1 MDKNCLE
8 ISRASE
14 VPSSSGKRIYR
25 FLEILPGTLSWA
37 TLIGALFF
45 SWYKPAWTS
54 VFIILF
60 CLFWLCKV
68 IGLSFYQFVSFKKL
82 KKNIKT
88 DWQEKLD
95 RLQSFNP
102 QFSFAGWR
110 DVYHLIILPV
120 YKEDAE
126 IIKSTCRALAE
137 ANYPLDKMIIILS
150 CEEKAG
156 PKARTIARIIQA
168 EYQGKFDRFLVTF
181 HPHNRAGEIA
191 GKGSNVAW
199 ALKFAQEKLT
209 DIPDENIIVSTFDTD
224 TKIYPQYFSCLTW
237 HYLTA
242 KKPFKSSFQPIP
254 VYNNNIWEAVPFAR
268 VIATSNTFWQ
278 MMQQERPEQ
287 LVTYSSHAIPFKV
300 LKEVDYPTNV
310 VPDDSRIFWKAYF
323 HYQGNYQTIPLYYPV
338 SMDMV
343 MAKNFF
349 QTVINQ
355 YKQQRR
361 WAWGCMEIP
370 YIIYGFLKEKKIPL
384 RKKLFHIFNVL
395 DGFWS
400 WAVAALLIFVLG
412 WLPLTLGG
420 EAFNTTLLSYNLPKM
435 TGIIMGIA
443 MFGMLFSAVLSVFL
457 LPKRPTRSGKLKS
470 FYIALQWLL
479 LPVTLIVFG
488 AFPALDAQTRLMLGK
503 YMGFW
508 STDKIRK

>member
-1 MDKNCLE
+1 MDKKSLE

-14 VPSSSGKRIYR
+14 VPSSSGKRVYR
-25 FLEILPGTLSWA
+25 FFEILPGALSWG
-37 TLIGALFF
+37 TLIGAFFF
-45 SWYKPAWTS
+45 SWYKPVWVS
-54 VFIILF
+54 IFIILF

-82 KKNIKT
+82 KKATKT
-88 DWQEKLD
+88 DWLKKLD
-95 RLQSFNP
+95 QLESFNS
-102 QFSFAGWR
+102 QFSFNSWK
-110 DVYHLIILPV
+110 DVYHLIVLPV
-120 YKEDAE
+120 YKEDAQ
-126 IIKSTCRALAE
+126 IVRVTCQALAE
-137 ANYPLDKMIIILS
+137 ANYPQDKMIVILS

-156 PKARTIARIIQA
+156 KEAQETARIIQQ
-168 EYQGKFDRFLVTF
+168 EYQKKFGQILVTF
-181 HPHNRAGEIA
+181 HPKNMAGEIA

-199 ALKFAQEKLT
+199 ALNFAKKEIT

-224 TKIYPQYFSCLTW
+224 TKIYPQYFVCLTW

-242 KKPFKSSFQPIP
+242 KSPFKSSFQPIP

-300 LKEVDYPTNV
+300 LKEVSYPTNV
-310 VPDDSRIFWKAYF
+310 VPDDSRMFWKAYF
-323 HYQGNYQTIPLYYPV
+323 HYDGDYRTIPLYYPV

-343 MAKNFF
+343 MAENLFK
-349 QTVINQ
+349 TVINQ

-370 YIIYGFLKEKKIPL
+370 YIIYGFLRSKNIPFAKKF
-384 RKKLFHIFNVL
+384 FHIFNVL

-400 WAVAALLIFVLG
+400 WAVAALLIFGLG

-420 EAFNTTLLSYNLPKM
+420 EVFNTTLLSYNLPKM

-457 LPKRPTRSGKLKS
+457 LPKRPVRYGKSKS
-470 FYIALQWLL
+470 FYVALQWLL
-479 LPVTLIVFG
+479 LPFTLILFG
-488 AFPALDAQTRLMLGK
+488 AFPALDAQTRLMFGK

>member
-45 SWYKPAWTS
+45 SWYQPAWTS

-82 KKNIKT
+82 KKNIRI
-88 DWQEKLD
+88 DWREKLNQL
-95 RLQSFNP
+95 RSFNP
-102 QFSFAGWR
+102 QFSFNSWK

-126 IIKSTCRALAE
+126 IIRATCQALIE

-156 PKARTIARIIQA
+156 QEAKKTARIIQE
-168 EYQGKFDRFLVTF
+168 EYQEKFNRFLVTF
-181 HPHNRAGEIA
+181 HPQNRAGEIA

-199 ALKFAQEKLT
+199 AINFARKELA

-224 TKIYPQYFSCLTW
+224 TKVYPQYFSCLTW
-237 HYLTA
+237 HYLTV
-242 KKPFKSSFQPIP
+242 KEPFKSSFQPIP

-310 VPDDSRIFWKAYF
+310 VPDDSRMFWKAYF
-323 HYQGNYQTIPLYYPV
+323 YYQGNYQTIPLYYPV

-343 MAKNFF
+343 MAGSFF
-349 QTVINQ
+349 QTVVNQ

-384 RKKLFHIFNVL
+384 SKKLFHIFNVL

-420 EAFNTTLLSYNLPKM
+420 EVFNATLLSYNLPKM
-435 TGIIMGIA
+435 TGIIMGVA

-457 LPKRPTRSGKLKS
+457 LPKRPARYGKLKS

-503 YMGFW
+503 HMGFW